1 MGQIQCNSTAFEAGQ
16 RTRLIRPKHDGHLFC
31 LIALKFHL
39 SFSKHF
45 LQASSSVPGEVTL
58 SEEDGGE
65 AGARKGSGGGAS
77 VARDLA
83 KGPAWPRQAS
93 WPNVSGQC

>member
-1 MGQIQCNSTAFEAGQ
+1 M
-16 RTRLIRPKHDGHLFC
+16 
-31 LIALKFHL
+31 
-39 SFSKHF
+39 
-45 LQASSSVPGEVTL
+45 PGEVTL

-65 AGARKGSGGGAS
+65 AGTRKGSGGGGAS